1 MRAPSDHV
9 TDFYL
14 YRTDAEGQLLV
25 TELCQCEF
33 GAHWCQRSDE
43 MKGAGWRRK
52 VRQMTD
58 GTAEG
63 ALRSIT
69 DNNSVVMSARAATW
83 RLTHT
88 HKQIQITTQKLEVA
102 LVQVRAKQSVY

>member
-1 MRAPSDHV
+1 
-9 TDFYL
+9 
-14 YRTDAEGQLLV
+14 
-25 TELCQCEF
+25 
-33 GAHWCQRSDE
+33 

-88 HKQIQITTQKLEVA
+88 HTNKQTNHNSKTGGGISA
-102 LVQVRAKQSVY
+102 GQSEAECVLTYKID